1 MPLPMGEEMKISEY
15 APCSVRSDCSMRFI
29 PSSMDRRPSLSSI
42 SIDSFFW
49 RSRNTQSE
57 LLSAAVAP
65 MIMLTAEATAEAMQQ
80 CKAAGMKAFLTKPI
94 NPEMLFK
101 TIAALTGTGI
111 SRADDAGIEKFE
123 ANQPEEGVIDESVLI
138 GLDKHAYSPQFVVDV
153 VDSFESDMRD
163 LIERLDAAVKSEDWH
178 EIAEIRHAIKGTAQ
192 GSGAAVIATLIKKLQ
207 SLRAVAPVERDEQIA
222 ELRARFATTRE
233 AMRKFLARRAMD
245 PSANATRALG

>member
-1 MPLPMGEEMKISEY
+1 
-15 APCSVRSDCSMRFI
+15 
-29 PSSMDRRPSLSSI
+29 
-42 SIDSFFW
+42 
-49 RSRNTQSE
+49 
-57 LLSAAVAP
+57 